1 MPNMTDVDR
10 DALVIGLIDRVN
22 GLNFNRKH
30 LINVSTS
37 SFLKH
42 PG

>member
-1 MPNMTDVDR
+1 MTDVDR
-10 DALVIGLIDRVN
+10 DSLVIGLIGRVN
-22 GLNFNRKH
+22 GFNFNREH
-30 LINVSTS
+30 LINVLTS